1 VAAVTDRPTA
11 ERPADVTPVRAAL
24 AGAVAAAVALGTS
37 ELVSA
42 LGSSLPRLVP
52 AVGDRVVDATPGD
65 ASQAAIDAFGTAD
78 KPLLITGI
86 VVLSL
91 VFGAVLGRLT
101 LHHRAAGPAGFV
113 AFGLVGVWAATGAVG
128 ASTLGAIV
136 VAAVSVAAGVA
147 TLAVLLAAADGRL
160 ATWWHRLLGTGRVR
174 PPRPAD
180 THAADTHDADTH
192 AADTHDADGHAADPH
207 GADDTLPDRPAA
219 PVEWPTDPSSSRR
232 AFLGAAGVA
241 TLTAGAAA
249 LGGRVLRGRS
259 SVQEARSAI
268 TLPVAAR
275 SPEPPIPAGFDLD
288 GLAPLRTPNDTF
300 YRIDTALTLPQVD
313 PAGWRLRLDGLVDE
327 PFELTYDELSSLP
340 LVERSVTLACVSN
353 EVGGRL
359 VGNATWLG
367 VPLRDLLDRAGVRP
381 EAEQVVG
388 RSVDGF
394 SAGFPLELVTD
405 DRPVLVAIGMN
416 GEPLPVKHGFP
427 ARLVVAGLYGYV
439 SATKWLDRIELATW
453 EGVDGYWIPRG
464 WSKEGPIKTQS
475 RIDVPVAGRT
485 LTAGAQP
492 IAGVAWAPHRGID
505 RVEVRIDD
513 GPWQEAELSDTV
525 GDNTWRQWLLRW
537 DAPPG
542 EHRITVRA
550 TDGTGE
556 VQTHQRTDP
565 PPDGATGRHS
575 VAVTVA

>member
-1 VAAVTDRPTA
+1 MALVTDRPATGA
-11 ERPADVTPVRAAL
+11 APAVHPARAAIS
-24 AGAVAAAVALGTS
+24 GAVGAAVALGVS
-37 ELVSA
+37 ELVAA

-65 ASQAAIDAFGTAD
+65 ASQMAIDAFGTAD
-78 KPLLITGI
+78 KPLLIAGV

-91 VFGAVLGRLT
+91 VFGAVLGRVT
-101 LHHRAAGPAGFV
+101 VEHRWAGPAGFA
-113 AFGLVGVWAATGAVG
+113 AFGLVGVWAAAGSVG
-128 ASTLGAIV
+128 ASTAGAVV
-136 VAAVSVAAGVA
+136 VAALSAGAGIA
-147 TLAVLLAAADGRL
+147 TLLLLLAAADGRL
-160 ATWWHRLLGTGRVR
+160 AEWWHRFLGTGQVR
-174 PPRPAD
+174 RPRPAPADRDDAGGPPRP
-180 THAADTHDADTH
+180 
-192 AADTHDADGHAADPH
+192 
-207 GADDTLPDRPAA
+207 L
-219 PVEWPTDPSSSRR
+219 EWPTDPSSSRR

-259 SVQEARSAI
+259 SVEEARAAI
-268 TLPVAAR
+268 TLPAAAR
-275 SPEPPIPAGFDLD
+275 DPQPPIPRGFDLD
-288 GLAPLRTPNDTF
+288 GLAPLQTPNDTF

-327 PFELTYDELSSLP
+327 PVELTYDELSSLP

-381 EAEQVVG
+381 GAEQVVG
-388 RSVDGF
+388 WSVDGF
-394 SAGFPLELVTD
+394 SAGFPLELVTA

-439 SATKWLDRIELATW
+439 SATKWLDRIELTTW
-453 EGVDGYWIPRG
+453 DGFDGYWVPRG
-464 WSKEGPIKTQS
+464 WSKEGPVKTHS

-485 LTAGAQP
+485 LTAGPQP
-492 IAGVAWAPHRGID
+492 VAGVAWAPHRGID

-525 GDNTWRQWLLRW
+525 SDHTWRQWLLRW

-542 EHRITVRA
+542 EHRLTVRA

-556 VQTHQRTDP
+556 VQTGQISDP
-565 PPDGATGRHS
+565 PPDGATGWHS
-575 VAVTVA
+575 VTVTVA